1 VAEIVRPVWMSDA
14 MYQEW
19 LGYYTTA
26 GGEAGGDEA
35 RNRATE
41 EFRASDTYESYF
53 PGIKREDGTIRYT
66 ESPELTYHSNLASY
80 RNAIEATGIVDAS
93 IFESGFIELIEGDVS
108 PNEFAQRTSAIYNR
122 VLEAGPG
129 IRDYYAKEYAID
141 MSREGIIASLLD
153 EKVQTDILNRN
164 ITMAEI
170 GGTAIDRGFDM
181 TSEFVNMLANE
192 GMDRSEAR
200 RLFGSAERMLPM
212 LQSLAVRHGD
222 ADNTFDI
229 TEFAEAGY
237 LDDPEQMDRVERLR
251 AQERS
256 TFTGGQ
262 LGTGAAQSRAT
273 GGLTGLTER

>member
-1 VAEIVRPVWMSDA
+1 VAEIVRPIWMSEA

-53 PGIKREDGTIRYT
+53 PGIKRDDGTIRYT

-80 RNAIEATGIVDAS
+80 RNAVEATGIVDAS
-93 IFESGFIELIEGDVS
+93 LFESGFIELIKGDVS

-129 IRDYYAKEYAID
+129 IRDYYADEYAID
-141 MSREGIIASLLD
+141 MTREGIIASLLD

-170 GGTAIDRGFDM
+170 GGTAVDRGFDL
-181 TSEFVNMLANE
+181 TSEFVNMLASE
-192 GMDRSEAR
+192 GMDRGEAR

-212 LQSLAVRHGD
+212 LQSLAARHGD
-222 ADNTFDI
+222 TDDTFDI
-229 TEFAEAGY
+229 TEFTEAGY
-237 LDDPEQMDRVERLR
+237 LDDPEQMARINRLQ
-251 AQERS
+251 AQEAS
-256 TFTGGQ
+256 SFTGG
-262 LGTGAAQSRAT
+262 TTDVKRRQST
-273 GGLTGLTER
+273 GGVGGLETL